1 MEVTGKIT
9 KIFEEKSFNGGFTKR
24 EFVVTTN
31 EQYPQPILFE
41 MHKEKATQIAQL
53 KSGDVVKVLFD
64 IRGRE
69 WQEKYFNSLVA
80 WKIEPLAA
88 SSSSDEGA
96 GLMPPPPTPIEDDG
110 ETDDLPF

>member
-1 MEVTGKIT
+1 MEITGKIT

-24 EFVVTTN
+24 EFVITTN

-41 MHKEKATQIAQL
+41 LHKDKASQIAQM
-53 KSGDVVKVLFD
+53 KSGDSVKVLFD

-80 WKIEPLAA
+80 WRVEPLGSA
-88 SSSSDEGA
+88 SAPESGA
-96 GLMPPPPTPIEDDG
+96 PMPPPPMPREEDED
-110 ETDDLPF
+110 TDDLPF

>member
-1 MEVTGKIT
+1 MEITGKIT

-24 EFVVTTN
+24 EFVITTN

-41 MHKEKATQIAQL
+41 LHKDKASQIAQM
-53 KSGDVVKVLFD
+53 KSGDQVKVLFD

-80 WKIEPLAA
+80 WRVEPMGAA
-88 SSSSDEGA
+88 SSQENGA
-96 GLMPPPPTPIEDDG
+96 PIPPPPMPLEDDQD
-110 ETDDLPF
+110 TDDLPF